1 MKQLL
6 LSIIFLFIAQFSWG
20 QTPDSLGMQQ
30 LTVVK
35 SFDPETA
42 AAQKIKDQPLWD
54 SLPKARS
61 GGQYTYPTFGLGP
74 VWGPKQ
80 GHQLPPLLRK
90 TQDVHRYF
98 ASLEGG
104 NLSGYGAEFGLNTD
118 LSRRTQLA
126 VYSGIRGA
134 RGSSSQLFEDQFY
147 RDAALS
153 LQAQSA
159 LSGALLTHDLEVNS
173 QALNYYGFYRTHE
186 LAQSVFQTSVPID
199 LGVRFQTL
207 SFRQKVQFEQG
218 ALDELAWEGTRVGDL
233 NGFRETRFAAQ
244 GKGDLPW
251 WSGKL
256 MLSGGALAMWTHRS
270 ESPLDQLDPQGTG
283 YRLGLVTFATAYV
296 YQPKKEIRYTAG
308 INGAYHAQAGS
319 DRIYVFPEL
328 KATYRAPSSR
338 FTGEMSLSG
347 GVKTPDF
354 NSLRQINPWLS
365 PSSLIKPERTTYAI
379 QLTGVWSPLDNL
391 QFNAQLYTDR
401 VNDMA
406 LFTLNPLNS
415 FRSTPDALGNSFQV
429 IYDQISSSGLGLLGQ
444 WAPWTDWNLSVSGGW
459 RHMVTDVEAKAWNMP
474 TAYFDGQIEGRF
486 APHWYWGA
494 EVDWVNSRFDQYR
507 QVVQFVQPGSLPS
520 TLIELPSRL
529 MAHTQ
534 FRYQHR
540 EQWQFSLKVNNVFQ
554 QSQTQWAQYPEMG
567 RMILLGVQYQWDRF
581 KF

>member
-126 VYSGIRGA
+126 VISGIRGA

-159 LSGALLTHDLEVNS
+159 LSGALLTQDLEVNS

-199 LGVRFQTL
+199 LGVRFQSL

-251 WSGKL
+251 WAGKL
-256 MLSGGALAMWTHRS
+256 M
-270 ESPLDQLDPQGTG
+270 
-283 YRLGLVTFATAYV
+283 
-296 YQPKKEIRYTAG
+296 
-308 INGAYHAQAGS
+308 
-319 DRIYVFPEL
+319 
-328 KATYRAPSSR
+328 
-338 FTGEMSLSG
+338 
-347 GVKTPDF
+347 
-354 NSLRQINPWLS
+354 
-365 PSSLIKPERTTYAI
+365 
-379 QLTGVWSPLDNL
+379 
-391 QFNAQLYTDR
+391 
-401 VNDMA
+401 
-406 LFTLNPLNS
+406 
-415 FRSTPDALGNSFQV
+415 
-429 IYDQISSSGLGLLGQ
+429 
-444 WAPWTDWNLSVSGGW
+444 VSGV
-459 RHMVTDVEAKAWNMP
+459 H
-474 TAYFDGQIEGRF
+474 
-486 APHWYWGA
+486 
-494 EVDWVNSRFDQYR
+494 
-507 QVVQFVQPGSLPS
+507 
-520 TLIELPSRL
+520 
-529 MAHTQ
+529 
-534 FRYQHR
+534 
-540 EQWQFSLKVNNVFQ
+540 
-554 QSQTQWAQYPEMG
+554 
-567 RMILLGVQYQWDRF
+567 
-581 KF
+581 